1 MCASTPKEICKF
13 KEELGQ
19 YTKPKD
25 LCQTRII
32 VLDSS
37 LMSIELLVLG
47 DSGNDN
53 AALVRIDTGQAIHR
67 LLFDCG
73 QDTLNSLEYNEI
85 LSLDHLFFSHLHMD
99 HIAGFDAF
107 FRGLYARTHKPNSI
121 WGPDQTARILQHRFC
136 GTLWNLHEGM
146 NATWLVHD
154 VLEEYIRTYRY
165 ELSEAFENAYLEP
178 KKPRSKYI
186 LEHPD
191 YSVETIIL
199 DHRTPSLAYVVREK
213 DRINLEPEKLKA
225 LGLEA
230 GAWVRDL
237 KNLELQKETLNING
251 KIYPLEALRSELL
264 THTKGDA
271 VAYCTDFIL
280 NQETAQKLIP
290 ALQGV
295 RVLLCESQYLHTDL
309 EMAEK
314 NFHMTNKQV
323 AELAALAG
331 VQELRLFHV
340 SDRYSALERQVLL
353 EQARSIFANTHYPS
367 HWV

>member
-1 MCASTPKEICKF
+1 
-13 KEELGQ
+13 
-19 YTKPKD
+19 
-25 LCQTRII
+25 
-32 VLDSS
+32 
-37 LMSIELLVLG
+37 MSIELSILG
-47 DSGNDN
+47 SAGNDN
-53 AALVRIDTGQAIHR
+53 AALLRIDTGQAIHR

-73 QDTLNSLEYNEI
+73 QDVLNSLEYNEI
-85 LSLDHLFFSHLHMD
+85 LNIDHLFFSHLHMD

-107 FRGLYARTHKPNSI
+107 FRGLYARNNKINQI

-146 NATWLVHD
+146 NSTWLVHD
-154 VLEEYIRTYRY
+154 VFEEQIRTYRY
-165 ELSEAFENAYLEP
+165 ELSDAFENAYLEP
-178 KKPRSKYI
+178 KKMRSKVI

-191 YSVETIIL
+191 YTVEGIIF
-199 DHRTPSLAYVVREK
+199 DHRTPSLAYIIRES
-213 DRINLEPEKLKA
+213 DRLNLDTERMKA
-225 LGLEA
+225 MGLQA

-237 KNLELQKETLNING
+237 KNLALQKETLSINN
-251 KIYPLEALRSELL
+251 KIYPLEALREELL
-264 THTKGDA
+264 TVSRGDS

-280 NQETAQKLIP
+280 NQNAAQKLIP

-295 RVLLCESQYLHTDL
+295 RLLLCESQYLHTDL

-340 SDRYSALERQVLL
+340 SDRYSVLERQVLL
-353 EQARSIFANTHYPS
+353 KEAQEIFANTHFPS
-367 HWV
+367 HWE